1 VISESGELLP
11 IMARLSRNGDAIYY
25 CEEDEG
31 FGGHTVMRAT
41 INAVINN
48 AVDRNEVEELIVDA
62 DIVYTLPNAL
72 AIYL

>member
-1 VISESGELLP
+1 
-11 IMARLSRNGDAIYY
+11 
-25 CEEDEG
+25 
-31 FGGHTVMRAT
+31 MRAT